1 MNKASFLTVIL
12 FLMVITAQ
20 AQIKRE
26 TPVQKRTPPPPPS
39 APGNKTTTNPGKT
52 TTPAVYALTSV
63 RVNIR
68 TGNDNKEFPSGV
80 YVTLRAISDRTRWR
94 NYIQQSLPNEM
105 KINSNTEFG
114 LNVVD
119 GTIGLETFQQ
129 SGLLL
134 SINYAPN
141 IIFDA
146 WKIESVSVV
155 LEFKDQNGNLHPT
168 LGSKTVVFSN
178 ATGFLNNEYRY
189 MNCFTDASFTPMTA
203 VVSKNY
209 GQ

>member
-1 MNKASFLTVIL
+1 MKQLALLATVLLLI
-12 FLMVITAQ
+12 FSATQ

-26 TPVQKRTPPPPPS
+26 QPTQKRTVAPPPP
-39 APGNKTTTNPGKT
+39 APTNKTTTVPAT
-52 TTPAVYALTSV
+52 ATTPVYTLTAV
-63 RVNIR
+63 RVNVR
-68 TGNDNKEFPSGV
+68 TGADNKEFPSGV
-80 YVTLRAISDRTRWR
+80 YVTLSARSDRKRWR
-94 NYIQQSLPNEM
+94 NYIQQRLTNEM

-114 LNVVD
+114 LDVVD
-119 GTIGLETFQQ
+119 GTIELATFQQ

-146 WKIESVSVV
+146 WKIESVSAV

-168 LGSKTVVFSN
+168 FGSKTIVFSN
-178 ATGFLNNEYRY
+178 ATGFLNNEFRY
-189 MNCFTDASFTPMTA
+189 MNCFTDASLTPMTA

-209 GQ
+209 AQ